1 MHFLVFLFSLDSL
14 KSWFTPLKW
23 LNLGCQKIK
32 KSLKSLTITY
42 CFMLLLAGLFIFSG
56 SKVHV
61 NKKESK
67 NIAIEVSINETTKLF
82 LNNNKTEKTN
92 AASTQLE
99 SYSKLSFTDFNA
111 LLPQIE
117 QRNHFRNNFR
127 LSTYLKI

>member
-1 MHFLVFLFSLDSL
+1 
-14 KSWFTPLKW
+14 
-23 LNLGCQKIK
+23 
-32 KSLKSLTITY
+32 
-42 CFMLLLAGLFIFSG
+42 MLLLAGLFIFSG

-82 LNNNKTEKTN
+82 LNKTEKTN
-92 AASTQLE
+92 SASTQLE

>member
-1 MHFLVFLFSLDSL
+1 MHFLVFLFSLVSL

-32 KSLKSLTITY
+32 NSLKSLTITY

-92 AASTQLE
+92 SASTQLE

>member
-32 KSLKSLTITY
+32 NSLKSLTITY

-82 LNNNKTEKTN
+82 LNNNKR
-92 AASTQLE
+92 
-99 SYSKLSFTDFNA
+99 
-111 LLPQIE
+111 I
-117 QRNHFRNNFR
+117 
-127 LSTYLKI
+127 

>member
-1 MHFLVFLFSLDSL
+1 
-14 KSWFTPLKW
+14 
-23 LNLGCQKIK
+23 
-32 KSLKSLTITY
+32 
-42 CFMLLLAGLFIFSG
+42 MLLLAGLFIFSG

-61 NKKESK
+61 NKKDSK

-92 AASTQLE
+92 AASIQME

-117 QRNHFRNNFR
+117 QRNHFWNNFR